1 MTILREVPRPNLL
14 ERRMT
19 KFLREPP
26 SVRTAASV
34 VVTATVIAVVLGG
47 VGMRLFDHT
56 EYANV
61 WVAMWWAVQTV
72 TTVGYGDVT
81 PASVSGRIIATFVM
95 LEGIAFLAIVTAVVT
110 SAFVARAE
118 ETRAL
123 AESAAGDE
131 QIASLKAEVAVLAR
145 RFDEFEALLRRF
157 EAK

>member
-1 MTILREVPRPNLL
+1 MTIRPPRPNLL

-19 KFLREPP
+19 KFLRKPP
-26 SVRTAASV
+26 SIRTAASV
-34 VVTATVIAVVLGG
+34 VVTATVITVVLGG
-47 VGMRLFDHT
+47 VAMRVFDHT
-56 EYANV
+56 EYSSV

-81 PASVSGRIIATFVM
+81 PVHRIGRAIATFVM

-123 AESAAGDE
+123 EEAAAGGDQLE
-131 QIASLKAEVAVLAR
+131 SLSAQVAELTR
-145 RFDEFEALLRRF
+145 RFDDFDALLRNIA
-157 EAK
+157 AK